1 MTSPIPPEFSE
12 KVIAATSDSAATPYR
27 DFVHSREPY
36 QSLYEA
42 NPNMRPPKTGERLLW
57 GEDKYYDT
65 TVARK
70 YTYWKDLSLPKPKKD
85 VIHPGFYLRHVLL
98 YSSCCRHL
106 RTYKKIELMQEQPN
120 KKER

>member
-1 MTSPIPPEFSE
+1 MSSPIPLEFSE
-12 KVIAATSDSAATPYR
+12 EVIAATSDSAATPYR

-70 YTYWKDLSLPKPKKD
+70 HTYWKDLSLPKPKKD
-85 VIHPGFYLRHVLL
+85 IEQLRQDFHEWGYCLVEDGLSVAVSYTHL
-98 YSSCCRHL
+98 TLPTIYSV
-106 RTYKKIELMQEQPN
+106 
-120 KKER
+120 